1 MVKKL
6 RVNVAGRAVAL
17 TVDQAARVNSKL
29 AEFLRL
35 ETEIK
40 QLINERW
47 VPKYLRRTGLPISWA
62 WCHEFSVAETVALLF
77 QLTDSA
83 EVILRAMTGGVDYGE
98 LLDVLDKLEADET
111 PVKAKRRRVIMVIA
125 LLFALSYS
133 CKAIGYYS
141 RSIHELVHSGLEG
154 DELAL
159 RQAVAVDP
167 SVLTMP
173 TVASHM
179 GALQLC
185 DERRQLAAIYK
196 AAIKGPHKQLQPNW
210 QLRYMERVLHEGGT
224 AEAFGREAIFDLVT
238 ERLKLYDPRGG
249 DPYKGL
255 FTLFRRWRED
265 ATT

>member
-1 MVKKL
+1 MKKL
-6 RVNVAGRAVAL
+6 RVNVGRRVVVL
-17 TVDQAARVNSKL
+17 TPDQAARVNTKV

-35 ETEIK
+35 EAEIR
-40 QLINERW
+40 QLVNERW
-47 VPKYLRRTGLPISWA
+47 VPKYLRRTGLPIYWA
-62 WCHEFSVAETVALLF
+62 WCYELSVAETMALLC

-83 EVILRAMTGGVDYGE
+83 DVIVRAMSGSLDYGE
-98 LLDVLDKLEADET
+98 LLDVLETIEADET
-111 PVKAKRRRVIMVIA
+111 SIKVKRRRVILVIA

-141 RSIHELVHSGLEG
+141 RSIHELVTTGLEG
-154 DELAL
+154 DDLAL

-173 TVASHM
+173 SVASYM

-185 DERRQLAAIYK
+185 GERRMLAAIYK

-224 AEAFGREAIFDLVT
+224 AEAFGREAIFELVT
-238 ERLKLYDPRGG
+238 NRLKLYDPRGG

-255 FTLFRRWRED
+255 FTLFHRWREG